1 MATKTLID
9 GKNNHQTKKPTSA
22 SMGLS
27 DFQSHVLREFTS
39 LSEKRPLGQ
48 FSISDPR
55 LKPQKVS
62 EKTDYPNREN
72 RGF

>member
-9 GKNNHQTKKPTSA
+9 GKNNHQTQKPTSA

-39 LSEKRPLGQ
+39 LSETVHWDNFQ
-48 FSISDPR
+48 FQIHS
-55 LKPQKVS
+55 
-62 EKTDYPNREN
+62 
-72 RGF
+72 